1 MKVRVVA
8 TVDDKTKILFDY
20 EAQCAPRV
28 GDDLA
33 LTIDDEGF
41 LFAEVAGV
49 LHIPLKPPRL
59 AEAQVVISTEDLAVA
74 RWAAARKPWNPLDGD
89 SNIVPEEPRVTAEVT
104 NFPTG

>member
-8 TVDDKTKILFDY
+8 KVAGKPKILFDY
-20 EAQCAPRV
+20 EAQCAPCV

-41 LFAEVAGV
+41 LVAEVAGV

-59 AEAQVVISTEDLAVA
+59 AEAQVIISTEDLAVA
-74 RWAAARKPWNPLDGD
+74 RWVAARKPWNPLDGD
-89 SNIVPEEPRVTAEVT
+89 SNIVPEAPRVIE
-104 NFPTG
+104 